1 MSEEN
6 FSDPM
11 NNRDEH
17 SEPCNDYEQGECEG
31 DFDEDVSDIKTPL
44 LLDNAVKTPRSACK
58 DLVFQFPCPTPR
70 SILKSTN
77 NNLVRRAAKT
87 KMRTFLT
94 VPGASVSTSSGQESS
109 SKCPAST
116 PLPLSVLGKINT
128 YTHSH
133 SLQRQFSSFSLGKLD
148 GFAFGQ

>member
-6 FSDPM
+6 FSDPV
-11 NNRDEH
+11 NNGDEH
-17 SEPCNDYEQGECEG
+17 SETCENDQEEGER

-44 LLDNAVKTPRSACK
+44 LLDPAIKTPRSGYK
-58 DLVFQFPCPTPR
+58 ELVFQFPCPTPR

-77 NNLVRRAAKT
+77 HNLVRRAAKS

-94 VPGASVSTSSGQESS
+94 VPGSSMSTNSGQDSS

-116 PLPLSVLGKINT
+116 PLPLSVV
-128 YTHSH
+128 
-133 SLQRQFSSFSLGKLD
+133 GKLVHNVN
-148 GFAFGQ
+148 FNL